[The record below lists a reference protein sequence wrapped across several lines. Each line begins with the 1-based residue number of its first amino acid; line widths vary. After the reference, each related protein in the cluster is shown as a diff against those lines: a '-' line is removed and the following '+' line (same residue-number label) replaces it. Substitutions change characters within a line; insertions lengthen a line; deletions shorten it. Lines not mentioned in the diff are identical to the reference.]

1 MIVSKNELKRRTI
14 KISEKDILTE
24 ELQATAQKKLEE
36 NIEKNGDSYKTLQTT
51 IKELNNT
58 FKTELNKKYNNIRDF
73 KPLDAEMNKFTI
85 EYRNF
90 YNPVYKPVTTQEE
103 IRELAEALADDLEGY
118 IYQALSGI
126 RFTI

>member
-1 MIVSKNELKRRTI
+1 MIIPKNEFKRRTI
-14 KISEKDILTE
+14 KINERDMLTE
-24 ELQATAQKKLEE
+24 ELRATVQKKLEE

-51 IKELNNT
+51 IKEINNT

-73 KPLDAEMNKFTI
+73 KPFDVEMNKFTV

-126 RFTI
+126 RFII

>member
-14 KISEKDILTE
+14 KRSERDKLTE

-51 IKELNNT
+51 IKELNNIY
-58 FKTELNKKYNNIRDF
+58 KIELNKKYNNIRDF
-73 KPLDAEMNKFTI
+73 KPFDDELDKFTI

-90 YNPVYKPVTTQEE
+90 YNQVYKPVTTQEE

-126 RFTI
+126 KLI